1 MGQGGPAPAHLQYN
15 VPQQQQM
22 GQGGPAGPRVYVGGT
37 SHAAE
42 EMLRARALQ
51 EAEDARFARALQAE
65 DAAAAEGA
73 AFYGI
78 RAAAAAEE
86 APRPSGLM
94 GPNPGAPLSSENLP
108 SVGSEP
114 DALAQTQSS
123 FYQSALRSAE
133 RESAQLQ
140 AQRHALDQADRAV
153 ALLVQQAPP
162 TVMRPSPATAA
173 NG

>member
-1 MGQGGPAPAHLQYN
+1 MQKSGFPDTVHLQQ
-15 VPQQQQM
+15 VCD
-22 GQGGPAGPRVYVGGT
+22 
-37 SHAAE
+37 AE
-42 EMLRARALQ
+42 EERLRARALQ

-114 DALAQTQSS
+114 DVLAQTQSS

-133 RESAQLQ
+133 REAAQLQ
-140 AQRHALDQADRAV
+140 AQRHALEQADRAAAFAV
-153 ALLVQQAPP
+153 HQAPP
-162 TVMRPSPATAA
+162 TVKRPSSASSRYASLSCYCMRP
-173 NG
+173 

>member
-1 MGQGGPAPAHLQYN
+1 VSTAVPFHGGPAPAHPQYN

-22 GQGGPAGPRVYVGGT
+22 GQGEPAGPRVYVGGT
-37 SHAAE
+37 SS
-42 EMLRARALQ
+42 
-51 EAEDARFARALQAE
+51 
-65 DAAAAEGA
+65 
-73 AFYGI
+73 
-78 RAAAAAEE
+78 
-86 APRPSGLM
+86 RPSGLM
-94 GPNPGAPLSSENLP
+94 GPNPGAFLSSENLP

-140 AQRHALDQADRAV
+140 AQRHALEQADRAV

-173 NG
+173 DG